1 MWPTVISPKLFE
13 VRNRKLNSTR
23 NLKRKL
29 NIDICHVADSS
40 RSAPNMSDRSAPTS
54 IVEWAT
60 RYATQC
66 EEWGGVFRLIPTD
79 NKRRRDALAAALK
92 LKQAVKALRALLAMG
107 QSGAA
112 ATKIGSSS
120 ESGDGAAAVADVTA
134 LTAAAVETP
143 SDGDGGDATAST
155 PSEGSSSSSSAAAK
169 AERMREKRLHGA
181 HLVLKEVTQA
191 LLEVTFPLEE
201 EVAKR
206 FDDNAAFS
214 ACTRRCVD
222 QRRRAAVCKYCL
234 APLISYTP
242 PRPCIPPPSRTRQ
255 S

>member
-1 MWPTVISPKLFE
+1 M
-13 VRNRKLNSTR
+13 
-23 NLKRKL
+23 
-29 NIDICHVADSS
+29 
-40 RSAPNMSDRSAPTS
+40 
-54 IVEWAT
+54 
-60 RYATQC
+60 
-66 EEWGGVFRLIPTD
+66 FRLIPTD

>member
-1 MWPTVISPKLFE
+1 M
-13 VRNRKLNSTR
+13 
-23 NLKRKL
+23 
-29 NIDICHVADSS
+29 
-40 RSAPNMSDRSAPTS
+40 
-54 IVEWAT
+54 
-60 RYATQC
+60 
-66 EEWGGVFRLIPTD
+66 FRLIPTD

-143 SDGDGGDATAST
+143 SDGDGGDATASS

-222 QRRRAAVCKYCL
+222 QRRCAAVCKHCL
-234 APLISYTP
+234 APLLFSSSY
-242 PRPCIPPPSRTRQ
+242 PPPPAHAYTSVSTMRYGGPRSFWRCLSAKVSRLPSKVLTTAIRVTFPQ
-255 S
+255 R